1 MKRNMRK
8 ILPSMLIAASMIVI
22 MSVSAFAQLVPTN
35 TEWNVSFAADN
46 TMVSDFSTAEMD
58 DKVYGLQ
65 PGDYTDIVLNLTND
79 NEATVDWYMT
89 NDVITSLED
98 SNQGAAGGA
107 YTYILTFKNTTKNTE
122 KDLYRSDTVGGE
134 EASAAGEGLH
144 EATDALKDWIYLDT
158 FAPGDT
164 GVINLRVMLDG
175 ETQGN
180 GYQDTLA
187 ELEMNFAVELNE
199 PERGEEEPKKNKK
212 VIRKYKVV
220 RTGDYTDTLPY
231 IFAAAISGVVL
242 LVLAVYSLRER
253 RRQRGGR

>member
-107 YTYILTFKNTTKNTE
+107 AHHGGHPDLGCQPQYLGNCLNLVNHHLLSPGQLAQEPGVLHQAQVHRHLVRVAQPGGHRIHQGIVLPFFVFADLFLITKNSVAAVKIMFT
-122 KDLYRSDTVGGE
+122 
-134 EASAAGEGLH
+134 ASP
-144 EATDALKDWIYLDT
+144 I
-158 FAPGDT
+158 
-164 GVINLRVMLDG
+164 
-175 ETQGN
+175 
-180 GYQDTLA
+180 
-187 ELEMNFAVELNE
+187 
-199 PERGEEEPKKNKK
+199 
-212 VIRKYKVV
+212 
-220 RTGDYTDTLPY
+220 
-231 IFAAAISGVVL
+231 
-242 LVLAVYSLRER
+242 
-253 RRQRGGR
+253 